1 MALKLAKHKCAF
13 YNGACALRLCLFRHN
28 SGVSKALAYT
38 LINLGG
44 TLMKVLDAV
53 ARILREEGVKWA
65 GCFPSNNLIE
75 AVAEAGINP
84 IMFRQERGAAMA
96 VDGFSRMR
104 NRDEFGV
111 LITQGGPGSENT
123 MGGLAQAYADN
134 VPILYLPGGAAVN
147 QRSVKPNF
155 SPARTYASV
164 SVSAEVLYQ
173 PSQVASVMRRAFHA
187 LRNGRPGP
195 VIVEIPADVGEMDVD
210 DAIVSAYTPP
220 KRYRSAPSSGDV
232 TRAVE
237 LLLSAK
243 KPVIWSGMGTLMAD
257 ASAELTEFAELTDI
271 PVYCTMPGKSGF
283 DQRHPLSLGS
293 GSGATSLEARTWL
306 QESDVLLGVGT
317 SLTLTSYGQPIPDGK
332 IMIHNTETI
341 ADLNKDFNVDCGLVG
356 DTKLTLQML
365 VAEVKSQIGNEGRKN
380 STGVQDEIKAVH
392 DDWMSKWN
400 DVLAT
405 DETPISPY
413 RVVGELINVLDQENS
428 IVTHDAGAP
437 RDIIMPFYPGTVP
450 HSYVGWGKT
459 THLGYG
465 IPLMTGVKIACPD
478 KFCLNIMGDGAFG
491 MSGLDIETSV
501 RAGAPITTI
510 VLNNGGMATY
520 PGGYPTARESFGTT
534 YMTGDYT
541 KIAEGLG
548 AVGITVTKPEDV
560 AGALEQAKQL
570 NAEGKTV
577 LIDVHSNME
586 DRRSTF

>member
-1 MALKLAKHKCAF
+1 
-13 YNGACALRLCLFRHN
+13 
-28 SGVSKALAYT
+28 
-38 LINLGG
+38 
-44 TLMKVLDAV
+44 MKVLDAV
-53 ARILREEGVKWA
+53 ARILKAEGIEWA

-75 AVAEAGINP
+75 AVAEVGINP

-104 NRDEFGV
+104 NREEFGV

-134 VPILYLPGGAAVN
+134 VPILYLPGGPAVSA
-147 QRSVKPNF
+147 RSVKPNF
-155 SPARTYASV
+155 SPARTYESV
-164 SVSAEVLYQ
+164 SVSAEVIFQ
-173 PSQVASVMRRAFHA
+173 PGQVASIMRRAFHA

-195 VIVEIPADVGEMDVD
+195 VIVEIPADVGEMEVD
-210 DAIVSAYTPP
+210 DSVVSSYSPP
-220 KRYRSAPSSGDV
+220 KRHKFAPDPAEIKE
-232 TRAVE
+232 AVR
-237 LLLSAK
+237 LLLAAK
-243 KPVIWSGMGTLMAD
+243 KPVIWSGMGVLMSG
-257 ASAELTEFAELTDI
+257 ASPELTEFAEIAQI

-283 DQRHPLSLGS
+283 DQRHPLALGS
-293 GSGATSLEARTWL
+293 GSSATSLQARTWL

-317 SLTLTSYGQPIPDGK
+317 SLTRTGYGQPIPDGK
-332 IMIHNTETI
+332 VMIHNTETV
-341 ADLNKDFNVDCGLVG
+341 ADLNKDFNIDVGLVG
-356 DTKLTLQML
+356 DTKLTLSMM
-365 VAEVKSQIGNEGRKN
+365 VDEVKIQLAGAERKGSSELSDQIA
-380 STGVQDEIKAVH
+380 EINDK
-392 DDWMSKWN
+392 WMAEWSGA
-400 DVLAT
+400 LSS
-405 DETPISPY
+405 DETPITPY
-413 RVVGELINVLDQENS
+413 RVIGEMINVLDKENS

-465 IPLMTGVKIACPD
+465 IPLMTGVKMACPD
-478 KFCLNIMGDGAFG
+478 KFCMNIMGDGAFG

-534 YMTGDYT
+534 FMTGDYA

-548 AVGITVTKPEDV
+548 AVGITVTKPEEI
-560 AGALEQAKQL
+560 ASALEQAKQL
-570 NAEGKTV
+570 NADGKTV

-586 DRRSTF
+586 DRRSNF